1 MNRTRNRSV
10 VANHVSNGANN
21 TSVSTSAGMFDRTK
35 FMPTT
40 ISVYQIVGAYI
51 VDIYYNHLYVE
62 AQKYKSKGD
71 VPTIT
76 EGYRHATFAFL
87 SGLDYQMKASYK
99 AQHYKHLLI
108 GINEYF
114 KTWTSFNTLTVSDC
128 IEKIVKEFI
137 PADYIKSLDKN
148 QKSDVLRVV
157 LTGTL
162 REFTKVVIEEF
173 LTAIIDNHEE
183 EANIEALKERIIDIF
198 IAEREKLFHKFLA
211 SHFPDS
217 NETVDK
223 KFAER
228 MRDEIKNLNAE
239 KNELQMTVK
248 AQAEEIEI
256 RKDQLAKVVAR
267 YRKLENSYKRIS
279 EEYKTSKEAIAD
291 LEAQIQE
298 AENGRDVPFA
308 MSMGSSAFLTNTS
321 NNVNK
326 SLAQSAMHVGG
337 NADGADNAEDNAEES
352 DVGDSDEEPSQE
364 EMNKLIG
371 SHTVKRS
378 ASEINASINSK
389 AKPNISKQTPAAN
402 KTTSAKSTAQHMLS
416 TPIKEEQKTVKI
428 VDQKTENKTDH
439 KAEYKV
445 EQKPTTK
452 PATATKPA
460 VAAKPAVKPAVKPTR
475 TMVLEPASDAEESEE
490 DSEEEPEK
498 LTPIIKHAVKPAP
511 LVSVANISSVNNADD
526 NVPKS
531 PIAKADIGRASKLL
545 DDY

>member
-10 VANHVSNGANN
+10 AANHAPLGTNNKNSMSTHTNG
-21 TSVSTSAGMFDRTK
+21 TSAGMFDRTK

-87 SGLDYQMKASYK
+87 SGLDHQMKASYK

-137 PADYIKSLDKN
+137 PADYITSLDKN
-148 QKSDVLRVV
+148 QKSDVLRMV

-198 IAEREKLFHKFLA
+198 IAEREKIFHKFLV

-239 KNELQMTVK
+239 KNELLLTVK

-256 RKDQLAKVVAR
+256 RKDQLAKVVAK
-267 YRKLENSYKRIS
+267 YRKLENAYKHTM

-291 LEAQIQE
+291 LEAQVQE

-308 MSMGSSAFLTNTS
+308 MNMGSSAFLTN
-321 NNVNK
+321 NINK
-326 SLAQSAMHVGG
+326 SSSMHVGG
-337 NADGADNAEDNAEES
+337 NSNDAIAEDNAEES

-371 SHTVKRS
+371 SHTIKRS

-389 AKPNISKQTPAAN
+389 FKPNTN
-402 KTTSAKSTAQHMLS
+402 KPMSTINKATGAKSTTSISHMP
-416 TPIKEEQKTVKI
+416 TKEEQKTVKI
-428 VDQKTENKTDH
+428 VDQKTDH
-439 KAEYKV
+439 KVEHKV

-452 PATATKPA
+452 PNTVATKPA
-460 VAAKPAVKPAVKPTR
+460 VAAKPVVAAKPAVKPTR

-490 DSEEEPEK
+490 ESDEESEKP
-498 LTPIIKHAVKPAP
+498 TPVIKHAVKPAP
-511 LVSVANISSVNNADD
+511 LVSVANIGNVNNADD